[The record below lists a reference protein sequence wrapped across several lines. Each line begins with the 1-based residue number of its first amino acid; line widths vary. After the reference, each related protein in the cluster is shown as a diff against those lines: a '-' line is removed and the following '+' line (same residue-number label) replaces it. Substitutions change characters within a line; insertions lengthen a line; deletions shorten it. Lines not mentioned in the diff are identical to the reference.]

1 IGRIPTLAI
10 SLNLSCNSFAGA
22 IPSRFSSLVNLGT
35 LDISH
40 NKLAGNLNNL
50 VSLNISFNEFSGELP
65 NVLADLQNRTE
76 DSLSPPDPI
85 TITMDEFID
94 MNEEDALAEINLEA
108 TQLEEQQSETHSGE
122 SAQAQRKRPDSTL
135 CFSFW

>member
-1 IGRIPTLAI
+1 MFFFILNVVVWFLKGFQFFYFSQLDNGFTGEIPDEIAI

-40 NKLAGNLNNL
+40 NRLAGNLNVLADLQNL

-65 NVLADLQNRTE
+65 NTLFFRKLPLSVLV
-76 DSLSPPDPI
+76 
-85 TITMDEFID
+85 
-94 MNEEDALAEINLEA
+94 
-108 TQLEEQQSETHSGE
+108 QQGSVNVT
-122 SAQAQRKRPDSTL
+122 RCPVFL
-135 CFSFW
+135 